1 MKKLLI
7 LLALCCVA
15 FFVKAQDVTP
25 TFSKGDKVANI
36 GLGLGTG
43 LSSYYKM
50 AIPPISLSGE
60 YGIADGILEK
70 GSIGVGAYLGF
81 SSYKYEYSGWG
92 YNYSSRTSRIYIGP
106 RGSFHYPI
114 IDKLDTY
121 VGLSLGIHHYSWKYE
136 DDELND
142 VYDDYY
148 NNNETGLYS
157 YWFVG
162 ARYYFTDNMAVMAEL
177 GYGITYLNVGIAI
190 KL

>member
-25 TFSKGDKVANI
+25 TFAKGDKVANI
-36 GLGLGTG
+36 GIGLGTG

-50 AIPPISLSGE
+50 AIPPISLSAE
-60 YGIADGILEK
+60 YGILDGILEK
-70 GSIGVGAYLGF
+70 GSVGVGAYLGY
-81 SSYKYEYSGWG
+81 SSYSYKYISDYGWKE
-92 YNYSSRTSRIYIGP
+92 SRLYIGP
-106 RGSFHYPI
+106 RGSFHYPLV
-114 IDKLDTY
+114 DKLDTY
-121 VGLSLGIHHYSWKYE
+121 VGLSFGLSYYRYK
-136 DDELND
+136 
-142 VYDDYY
+142 YDDSYY
-148 NNNETGLYS
+148 SIFGDLSGSTTDGYS